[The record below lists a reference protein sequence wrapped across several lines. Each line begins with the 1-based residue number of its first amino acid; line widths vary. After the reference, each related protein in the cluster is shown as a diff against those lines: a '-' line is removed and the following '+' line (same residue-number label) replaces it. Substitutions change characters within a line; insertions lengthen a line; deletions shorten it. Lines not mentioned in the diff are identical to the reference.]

1 MEIKAALL
9 LLLFGAAAVVAGE
22 RESHTTSEATAPD
35 LGSHSSKPS
44 QPIEWDRTQ
53 NPQRTVRFKEIHTI
67 IGGLDY
73 GKNLY
78 NHPASTKSEKET
90 AASYFTNKYT
100 FEIRDAP
107 NLSASELDLIEIN
120 AIAVIEYISDYI
132 SWRGTLDFVVQFRPF
147 DYYDVGGRGLLPS
160 FGGIAES
167 GFTWAAEEALT
178 GVDANGSY
186 PDIGCNI
193 LPNEDGRLTNYD
205 VPLHFDAT
213 PNFYE
218 AYSPP
223 PGTHDFASIFLHEVL
238 HSLAFWSMAQHG
250 SAKTAF
256 DELTTPIGDRYEFI
270 GGNTTTLLRQNL
282 KLAYEGSRDHYA
294 ATEAL
299 IEGEPN
305 VDRGAMFMFG
315 NYEQNRWHLGKLELA
330 VLKDIGFTVAN
341 EEVLYLVEQPEAE
354 PSERPVQAS
363 QKPQRAFLNLLDTL
377 RGARGP

>member
-1 MEIKAALL
+1 MEMKAALL
-9 LLLFGAAAVVAGE
+9 LLLFGSAVVAGE
-22 RESHTTSEATAPD
+22 RESLAPSEASAPD
-35 LGSHSSKPS
+35 PSSLSSEPS
-44 QPIEWDRTQ
+44 QTIEWARKQ
-53 NPQRTVRFKEIHTI
+53 NPQRAVRFQEIHTI
-67 IGGLDY
+67 IGGYDS
-73 GKNLY
+73 GKNLS
-78 NHPASTKSEKET
+78 NQTASTKSELET

-107 NLSASELDLIEIN
+107 NLSASELNLIEIN
-120 AIAVIEYISDYI
+120 AIGVIEYISDYI

-223 PGTHDFASIFLHEVL
+223 PGTHDFASIYLHEVL
-238 HSLAFWSMAQHG
+238 HSLAFWSLAQHG

-256 DELTTPIGDRYEFI
+256 DELTTPVGDRYEFI
-270 GGNTTTLLRQNL
+270 GGNTTALLHQNL

-294 ATEAL
+294 PTEAL
-299 IEGEPN
+299 TEGEPN

-315 NYEQNRWHLGKLELA
+315 NYEQNRWHPGKLELA

-354 PSERPVQAS
+354 PSERPVQTS
-363 QKPQRAFLNLLDTL
+363 QKPQRAFLNLLETL
-377 RGARGP
+377 RGARGS